1 MKNEKVEGIGSVYG
15 GEYDTISFEGIGKL
29 KGDVTAKKVMVD
41 GIFKGKGKIT
51 ADEMGIDGI
60 ARIFRDIKAKSVKI
74 EGILKL
80 RRASLNADRVI
91 CEGIMVANREVSADE
106 IYVDGICSVSRMYG
120 DNVILKNNHDR
131 IKASG
136 NFLPIR
142 LKPFIKLYF
151 GRKVSLDYSLVD
163 VLECTN
169 LEAEGIKA
177 KVIRANNVK
186 LKNHCI
192 VDKLFCDGEIFIDDT
207 CRVSEIISKDQSIT
221 VNKEMND
228 MANMTLVKI
237 LDLYKDGKINAD
249 EAEKMIDSIK
259 ANTGMGYTSCYD
271 PAGLPWEDD
280 GKLRIVAYIGSR
292 LLKKGEPGA
301 TNIEVKYDGEAL
313 NVECCGNLTC
323 GDVNG
328 NVSAGGS
335 VTCGDI
341 EGNVSS
347 GGEIYCKNIC
357 GRVVAGGGVHIGK

>member
-91 CEGIMVANREVSADE
+91 CEGIMVANRAVCADE

-151 GRKVSLDYSLVD
+151 GRNVSFDYSLVD

-186 LKNHCI
+186 LKNRCI

-207 CRVSEIISKDQSIT
+207 CHVGKIISKDQVIT
-221 VNKEMND
+221 VKKEMGD

-249 EAEKMIDSIK
+249 EAEKMINSIK
-259 ANTGMGYTSCYD
+259 LASGEGYTSS
-271 PAGLPWEDD
+271 GGTSLPWEDD
-280 GKLRIVAYIGSR
+280 GKLRIVAYIGRR
-292 LLKKGEPGA
+292 LLKKGDPEA
-301 TNIEVKYDGEAL
+301 RSIEVKYDSEAL
-313 NVECCGNLTC
+313 NVECYGNLTC
-323 GDVNG
+323 GNVKG
-328 NVSAGGS
+328 HVSAGGN

-341 EGNVSS
+341 GGSVSTGGN
-347 GGEIYCKNIC
+347 IYCKNI
-357 GRVVAGGGVHIGK
+357 GGSIAAGGGVHIM